1 MQPGV
6 SGMAPAPGT
15 EGFLA
20 HIRQLGASL
29 LGHVATRFELLSIE
43 VQEEKARLIRLAM
56 SAAVVSALF
65 IVSVVMV
72 AILVMAIY
80 WDTPNRVAAACWLAG
95 IFAAL
100 TVGGGFYISS
110 QLQRSTTLFATSA
123 SELRRD
129 VDALTPTVSSL

>member
-1 MQPGV
+1 
-6 SGMAPAPGT
+6 MAPASGT

-72 AILVMAIY
+72 AILILAMY
-80 WDTPNRVAAACWLAG
+80 WDTPYRVSAACWLVG
-95 IFAAL
+95 VFGAL
-100 TVGGGFYISS
+100 TAGGGFYVSS

-123 SELRRD
+123 IELRRD
-129 VDALTPTVSSL
+129 VDALSPTGSSL